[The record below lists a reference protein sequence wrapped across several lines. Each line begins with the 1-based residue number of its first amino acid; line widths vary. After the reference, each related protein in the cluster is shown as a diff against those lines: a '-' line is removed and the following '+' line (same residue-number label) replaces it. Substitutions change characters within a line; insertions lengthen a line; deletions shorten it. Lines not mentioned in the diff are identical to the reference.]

1 MHCVCTILSS
11 VACSAVYYSFT
22 LSHKRINGPTFKI
35 KKKLKVTF
43 VVCFLCNLPEIF
55 LFLRRAERDIVK
67 NVHWS
72 SYKVPNILVRFQ
84 RNLNFLKRIL
94 KNTKISIFVK
104 ILLVGAE
111 LFFADRRTELT
122 KLIFAFKKILKNS
135 LIK

>member
-1 MHCVCTILSS
+1 M
-11 VACSAVYYSFT
+11 
-22 LSHKRINGPTFKI
+22 
-35 KKKLKVTF
+35 
-43 VVCFLCNLPEIF
+43 
-55 LFLRRAERDIVK
+55 VK

-111 LFFADRRTELT
+111 LFFADRRIDMM
-122 KLIFAFKKILKNS
+122 KSVAFRNFANAPKNDAAFWRRFFRS
-135 LIK
+135 L